1 MAQVGLAVG
10 SWDGAFVAVGAAVG
24 GFVRDLPWESQRPR
38 HRTSAARRKGR
49 GATIISFLRGSVADG
64 LKVKRHRPC

>member
-38 HRTSAARRKGR
+38 HRTSAARRRSR
-49 GATIISFLRGSVADG
+49 GATIISFLPRAAWPTGS
-64 LKVKRHRPC
+64 R